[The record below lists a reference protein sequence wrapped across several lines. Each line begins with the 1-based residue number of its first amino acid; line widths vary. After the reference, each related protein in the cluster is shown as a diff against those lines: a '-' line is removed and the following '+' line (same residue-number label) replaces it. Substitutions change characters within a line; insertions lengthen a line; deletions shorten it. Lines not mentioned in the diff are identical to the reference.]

1 MFNLN
6 RTNQNEYHYGLYQEQ
21 LQQIK
26 KNSLLYSNNPELVI
40 KYFSINL
47 ALSNNID
54 QVDVLFPQNVPSSAD
69 DIGDLPKNE
78 QDFQASQSNTIHGTG
93 MFDKYQNFTYD
104 IFEFTPIL
112 EMSPFTYSPN
122 SDTNNGTSGSLSLMT
137 IDKPKVG
144 DLFTYYNKVDK
155 SGKSIVDQTEIFQV
169 SSVQMQRT
177 SNNILPIYQLEFK
190 TANILYKSLKKFSI
204 HDIFFYDNLQ
214 NNFTSSK
221 CWDAYQNVTNDNK
234 NFKLITK
241 NYNKYKSRYEF
252 NTVSFNEETKKPFID
267 KKIPLIFNNLIKRI
281 QNSSYNQNRF
291 DIVKNISANISVQ
304 TFLNI
309 GDVSK
314 KWEVL
319 LLQIK
324 KLSDTTD
331 TQTTPDATD
340 NKVLINLKKIF
351 TGNTGNT
358 TFLIKNILY
367 LYLFYYFLYKDCKEN
382 ILYLKIQNYIIPEDL
397 ELFLNPDTDSEAFE
411 KVFEKYQTDNIIGFI
426 DKDLQSNTF
435 LIIDDLKFIMNLP
448 IYKNGYSEEK
458 LPLNKVQTVIQ
469 NNFNIYNLL
478 FKYLN
483 NIYKIAYCDKK
494 YIKFPEM
501 LNNEKSNF
509 TKDTKIPKVN
519 YYNLFNCNKSIDQL
533 YNASGKSIDTSGCF
547 YWNDDG
553 IIIDYNK
560 KIILPIG
567 DLGLPI
573 ALSFQY
579 GVQYRDI
586 YNPDTKG
593 NLNDRSK

>member
-6 RTNQNEYHYGLYQEQ
+6 RTNQNEYHYGLYQEL

-26 KNSLLYSNNPELVI
+26 KNSLLYSDNPELVI

-54 QVDVLFPQNVPSSAD
+54 QADVLFSQNVPSSTD
-69 DIGDLPKNE
+69 DIGDLSKNE

-122 SDTNNGTSGSLSLMT
+122 SDINNGTSGSLSLMT

-144 DLFTYYNKVDK
+144 DLFTYYNKVSK
-155 SGKSIVDQTEIFQV
+155 SGESIVDQTEIFQI

-177 SNNILPIYQLEFK
+177 SNSILPIFQLEFK
-190 TANILYKSLKKFSI
+190 TANILYESLKKFSI

-221 CWDAYQNVTNDNK
+221 CWENYQKVTDDNK
-234 NFKLITK
+234 NFKLIAK
-241 NYNKYKSRYEF
+241 NYNRYQSRYEF
-252 NTVSFNEETKKPFID
+252 NTVSFNKETKKPFID
-267 KKIPLIFNNLIKRI
+267 KKVPLLFNNLIKRI

-291 DIVKNISANISVQ
+291 NLVKNISTNISIQ

-324 KLSDTTD
+324 KSTTNNNKTID
-331 TQTTPDATD
+331 STTSIDD
-340 NKVLINLKKIF
+340 KVLKNLKKIF

-382 ILYLKIQNYIIPEDL
+382 ILYLKIKNYIVPEDL
-397 ELFLNPDTDSEAFE
+397 DLFLNPSTDSDTFE
-411 KVFEKYQTDNIIGFI
+411 KIFTKYETKNVIGFI
-426 DKDLQSNTF
+426 DKDLRSNTF
-435 LIIDDLKFIMNLP
+435 LIIDNIKFIMNLP
-448 IYKNGYSEEK
+448 VYKNGYLKEN
-458 LPLNKVQTVIQ
+458 LPLNKVQVVIQ

-483 NIYKIAYCDKK
+483 NVYKIAYCDKK

-501 LNNEKSNF
+501 LDGEKENF
-509 TKDTKIPKVN
+509 IKDTKIPKVN
-519 YYNLFNCNKSIDQL
+519 YYNLFNCNNSSEQP
-533 YNASGKSIDTSGCF
+533 YNASGKQLDTSGCF
-547 YWNDDG
+547 YWNNNG

-560 KIILPIG
+560 DIVLPIG

-579 GVQYRDI
+579 GIQYRDS
-586 YNPDTKG
+586 YNP
-593 NLNDRSK
+593 NSKEI